1 MIAMWFIGYAFT
13 VGLVGDYSLKSLAFK
28 FIGWPVELGEHIRG
42 KLE

>member
-13 VGLVGDYSLKSLAFK
+13 LGLIGDYSIRSLLFK
-28 FIGWPVELGEHIRG
+28 LFGWPVELGDYIRG